1 MRFFVIG
8 KYSDGHPRDILKNV
22 NKAIDI
28 GIELMKKGHSVYI
41 PHFTHYMHLRPNCPF
56 EYEEYLKN
64 DLEWLKVS
72 DAVFFLSHSN
82 GADGE
87 LEVVKKLGL
96 KIYTDI
102 NEVGVVREEIKK

>member
-1 MRFFVIG
+1 MLEVFL
-8 KYSDGHPRDILKNV
+8 YLKRPPAPAT
-22 NKAIDI
+22 NKSFLYCT
-28 GIELMKKGHSVYI
+28 IELIKRGHSVYI

-87 LEVVKKLGL
+87 LRVAKKLGL
-96 KIYTDI
+96 RIYTDI
-102 NEVGVVREEIKK
+102 TEVGYRWK